1 MEIVKIILFF
11 VLPGLVFGFIF
22 LKKFA
27 SILPNT
33 KLIGELET
41 KPTGFWIRFASG
53 LVDAIIIFFIWLIT
67 QLVIGLPMFLVIIFI
82 FVYFAILPIGLWT
95 GQTIGKRIFRI
106 RVVKVNSGILD
117 PATMFIRVLIGDFYI
132 ISLGVGLII

>member
-53 LVDAIIIFFIWLIT
+53 LVDAIIIFF
-67 QLVIGLPMFLVIIFI
+67 
-82 FVYFAILPIGLWT
+82 VYFAILPIGLWT